1 MSPRMACTI
10 EKDGVAR
17 FHEEMEIELRVLTIA
32 FIQASGMIM
41 APCLTNYHYARPMK
55 IGWIPSTLGDMALL

>member
-1 MSPRMACTI
+1 
-10 EKDGVAR
+10 
-17 FHEEMEIELRVLTIA
+17 MEIELRVLTIA

-55 IGWIPSTLGDMALL
+55 IGWIPSTLEDMALL